1 MPKNDTIFKR
11 LEQATEIERK
21 AICEILK
28 LDNNN
33 SNNIE
38 KISAE
43 FRSVSGH
50 TVANIFREPHSY
62 EYLNILKDTWN
73 GVKNSNH
80 FNPKIDLRQEMSLEN
95 RLEIVFDSILK
106 NTNIEEFRKEITSLG
121 SSYTVKD
128 VIVGPAGIA
137 GLATKLISL
146 PVTIATTAVGTVT
159 APSYKK
165 SFLVVVKLIEIKRRL
180 KAEEKLKDEN

>member
-11 LEQATEIERK
+11 LERATEVEKK

-28 LDNNN
+28 LDNND

-50 TVANIFREPHSY
+50 TVANVFRNPHAY

-73 GVKNSNH
+73 GVKNSKH
-80 FNPKIDLRQEMSLEN
+80 FNPKIDLSQEMSLEN
-95 RLEIVFDSILK
+95 RLEVVFDSILK
-106 NTNIEEFRKEITSLG
+106 NTSIEEFRKEITSLG
-121 SSYTVKD
+121 SMYTVTD
-128 VIVGPAGIA
+128 VIVGPAGAA
-137 GLATKLISL
+137 GILTKLISV
-146 PVTIATTAVGTVT
+146 PVTVVTTVAGSVT

-165 SFLVVVKLIEIKRRL
+165 SFLVVIKLIEIKRRL
-180 KAEEKLKDEN
+180 KAEEKLKD

>member
-11 LEQATEIERK
+11 LEQATEIEK
-21 AICEILK
+21 KEICKILK
-28 LDNNN
+28 IDTND
-33 SNNIE
+33 SNDIE

-50 TVANIFREPHSY
+50 TVANIFRDPHAY
-62 EYLNILKDTWN
+62 EYINILKDTWN
-73 GVKNSNH
+73 GIKDSKY
-80 FNPKIDLRQEMSLEN
+80 FNPKIDLSKEMSLEK

-106 NTNIEEFRKEITSLG
+106 NTNDTKEFRKEIISQG
-121 SSYTVKD
+121 SSSTFSD
-128 VIVGPAGIA
+128 VIVGPAGAA
-137 GLATKLISL
+137 GLLTKFISL
-146 PVTIATTAVGTVT
+146 PVTAITTVAGSVT

-180 KAEEKLKDEN
+180 RAEEKLKD

>member
-11 LEQATEIERK
+11 LERATEVEKK
-21 AICEILK
+21 AICDLLK
-28 LDNNN
+28 LDNND

-50 TVANIFREPHSY
+50 TVANVFRDPHAY

-73 GVKNSNH
+73 GVKDSKY
-80 FNPKIDLRQEMSLEN
+80 FNPKIDLSQEMSLEN
-95 RLEIVFDSILK
+95 RLEVVFDSILK
-106 NTNIEEFRKEITSLG
+106 NTNSIEEFRKEITSLG
-121 SSYTVKD
+121 SIYTVTD
-128 VIVGPAGIA
+128 VIVGPAGVA
-137 GLATKLISL
+137 GILTKLISL
-146 PVTIATTAVGTVT
+146 PVTVVTTVAGSVT

-165 SFLVVVKLIEIKRRL
+165 SFLVVIKLIEIKRRL
-180 KAEEKLKDEN
+180 KAEEKLKD